1 MEPATLPSTA
11 PLQTEKTIHRFTVDD
26 YYTMAKVGILSATE
40 RVELI
45 DGQILARSPIGSRHA
60 ACVKRINHAFAQALG
75 LQAIVSVQDPVRLDR
90 HTEPEPDIALLRYRE
105 DFYRTSHPTA
115 KDILLIVE
123 VADSSAA
130 VDRSIKKHLYAK
142 HGVPEFWIVALEE
155 ACLEIYREPTATGY
169 NRQQRLAAGD
179 TLHLQAFPDLRFAV
193 ADLMP

>member
-1 MEPATLPSTA
+1 
-11 PLQTEKTIHRFTVDD
+11 
-26 YYTMAKVGILSATE
+26 MANVGILSATE

-45 DGQILARSPIGSRHA
+45 DGQILAMSPIGSRHA

-75 LQAIVSVQDPVRLDR
+75 RQAIVSVPDPVRLDR

-130 VDRSIKKHLYAK
+130 VDRSLKKHTYAR
-142 HGVPEFWIVALEE
+142 HGIPEFWIIALEE
-155 ACLEIYREPTATGY
+155 ACLEIYHEPTATGY
-169 NRQQRLAAGD
+169 NRQQRLASGD
-179 TLHLQAFPDLRFAV
+179 TLYLQAFPDLRFAV